1 MNQLAITSI
10 FQDFEERELEWE
22 QREVELERIIAQME
36 RTQAEIAGAATQ
48 VSCLICHLFPF
59 CGSSLLLL
67 YLEKGRGRVLAA
79 CYNDVVGS

>member
-1 MNQLAITSI
+1 MVEPGDTNENIVIICYKTDFVVQNAQPREPIGDNVS

-48 VSCLICHLFPF
+48 VS
-59 CGSSLLLL
+59 
-67 YLEKGRGRVLAA
+67 
-79 CYNDVVGS
+79 

>member
-1 MNQLAITSI
+1 MGGINENILIICPNPKTDLWFKRNHMNLSAIMPL

-48 VSCLICHLFPF
+48 VS
-59 CGSSLLLL
+59 
-67 YLEKGRGRVLAA
+67 
-79 CYNDVVGS
+79 